1 MTPDVTLSTYSYGF
15 LLSYFSLSLITL
27 VALYY
32 LKKLS
37 TRKHN
42 YLFFVFNC
50 LIVVAMGVIQLS
62 IFAYGNDFLNLFYPL
77 GNDNY
82 ASIRYGSL
90 IFTFIYLTQLPKN
103 TYYKK
108 EKNRS

>member
-15 LLSYFSLSLITL
+15 LPSYFSLSLITL

-37 TRKHN
+37 ARKHN
-42 YLFFVFNC
+42 YPFFVFNC
-50 LIVVAMGVIQLS
+50 LIVVVMGVIQLS

-77 GNDNY
+77 GNYD
-82 ASIRYGSL
+82 SIHYGSL

-108 EKNRS
+108 EQNRS